1 MLPSMTE
8 KHIKGYVVPIKLAHA
23 LVRMIDAEAD
33 AEGLTR
39 SAVIR
44 RILIKKYSEASRNP

>member
-1 MLPSMTE
+1 MLPSMKK